1 MLVSFVKFLRLLPVF
16 KLNETE
22 RHCLG
27 LGDCARP
34 GRVRSRQRPCG
45 ASPNLARTGEI
56 AMYVDMKIEK
66 RKVNAVGQG
75 WLSPLLGLYKV
86 PVHSLIVSITFSE
99 SEKAA
104 IKARKLEA
112 ERIINK
118 PYIFTDA
125 LASRGVYLHRSISL
139 SSFLRGPVTIDY
151 RVLWEAQ
158 EAMRK
163 LEENLNAL
171 KANLSRPDAP
181 TPMTRRFE
189 V

>member
-1 MLVSFVKFLRLLPVF
+1 MEPNVVVWDLETVPDLAGFAAANDLVGQVRISPAF
-16 KLNETE
+16 K
-22 RHCLG
+22 
-27 LGDCARP
+27 
-34 GRVRSRQRPCG
+34 S
-45 ASPNLARTGEI
+45 GEI
-56 AMYVDMKIEK
+56 AMYVDMKIEE

-189 V
+189 I